1 MAAILSTGRWV
12 NGWYDNVDIIGGGV
26 TTDTFSFK
34 LHNVQISDNSVAV
47 GVYKPTHLAQQS
59 VQFIYIVI
67 ILDTLRW
74 SNKMLGNGM
83 ISTDNTKNV
92 VSPAH

>member
-1 MAAILSTGRWV
+1 MAAILSTGQWV
-12 NGWYDNVDIIGGGV
+12 NGWNDNVDIIGGV

-34 LHNVQISDNSVAV
+34 LHNVQISDNSIAA
-47 GVYKPTHLAQQS
+47 GVYKPTHVAQQS

-74 SNKMLGNGM
+74 SNKMLWNGM

-92 VSPAH
+92 VSPAR